1 MRHNAFLAIFPP
13 SFFLLR
19 IDHKPLK
26 WLTTIF
32 DIYGRRGR
40 WISMLQDFQIK
51 IVHSASSK
59 HANVDVLSRNPVD
72 RYKIN
77 EDFGNEIQ
85 DLEGIT

>member
-1 MRHNAFLAIFPP
+1 
-13 SFFLLR
+13 
-19 IDHKPLK
+19 
-26 WLTTIF
+26 
-32 DIYGRRGR
+32 
-40 WISMLQDFQIK
+40 MLQDFQIK

-59 HANVDVLSRNPVD
+59 HANVDVLNRNPVD